1 VIGLVIGPKFIG
13 WLRVRQGK
21 GQPIRDDGPQSH
33 LSKRGTP
40 TMGGLMILTSL
51 SLTMLMWMDLSNR
64 YVWACLFITVGFGL
78 IGFLDDYDKV
88 TKRHHAGVSGRVRL
102 LAEFVVAAIGCWI
115 ILQGIGTELYI
126 PFYTG
131 PVIDLGWFYIAFA
144 AFVIVAFGNAVNLTD
159 GLDGLA
165 TMPVIIAS
173 LAFLLIAYLVG
184 NAVFAGYLGI
194 PFVLGA
200 GELTVMTSA
209 IVGACLAF
217 LWFNAPPAAV
227 FMGDTGSLALGG
239 ALGAIAVATH
249 HELVLVIIGGLFVVE
264 ALSVI
269 IQVFFYKRTGK
280 RVFKMAPIHHHFEQM
295 GWSEP
300 TVVIRFWIISFV
312 LALAGLSTLK
322 LSDHRARLCR
332 QELRRAGLARSG
344 MAALEALRASGATV
358 SAWDDKADVRG
369 RLGDAVRIADP
380 LRTVAL
386 RPGRCGRLS
395 GLPST
400 GTQSPP
406 APRRGR
412 AADRRHRI
420 VRGGARRAAAAQGGR
435 DHRHQREVDHDG
447 LVPTSSRRRAFR
459 P

>member
-1 VIGLVIGPKFIG
+1 MFLWIAEQLGFPGLLNLFRYITLRAGAATATALVIGLIIGPKFIG

-33 LSKRGTP
+33 LAKRGTP
-40 TMGGLMILTSL
+40 TMGGLMILTSV
-51 SLTMLMWMDLSNR
+51 SLAMLMWMNLENR

-88 TKRHHAGVSGRVRL
+88 TKRHHKGVSGRTRL
-102 LAEFVVAAIGCWI
+102 LAEFVVAAIGCFI
-115 ILQGIGTELYI
+115 IIQGSGTDLYVPFYSGPVLDLGWLYI
-126 PFYTG
+126 PF
-131 PVIDLGWFYIAFA
+131 A
-144 AFVIVAFGNAVNLTD
+144 AVVVVGAGNAVNLTD

-173 LAFLLIAYLVG
+173 LAFLLISYLVG
-184 NAVFAGYLGI
+184 NAVFSEYLGI

-200 GELTVMTSA
+200 GELTVLTSA
-209 IVGACLAF
+209 IVGAGLAF

-239 ALGAIAVATH
+239 ALGAIAVATQ
-249 HELVLVIIGGLFVVE
+249 HELVLVIIGGLFVLE

-322 LSDHRARLCR
+322 LR
-332 QELRRAGLARSG
+332 
-344 MAALEALRASGATV
+344 
-358 SAWDDKADVRG
+358 
-369 RLGDAVRIADP
+369 
-380 LRTVAL
+380 
-386 RPGRCGRLS
+386 
-395 GLPST
+395 
-400 GTQSPP
+400 
-406 APRRGR
+406 
-412 AADRRHRI
+412 
-420 VRGGARRAAAAQGGR
+420 
-435 DHRHQREVDHDG
+435 
-447 LVPTSSRRRAFR
+447 
-459 P
+459 